1 MNRKWI
7 AIGLLG
13 CSAIA
18 LAAAETLTVES
29 SSVTLRAAAD
39 KYSASAGEIKKGTT
53 LDVIEKRSGF
63 AKVLVNGKEA
73 WVRIS
78 DLKPR
83 VAVGVNA
90 SGAGDTGGPAGSV
103 ADASAGKGLGP
114 NAEQYARSKGGNP
127 KQIDALIDRRNRL
140 IDSGDW
146 AKFAAEGNVGKN
158 KGGN

>member
-1 MNRKWI
+1 MKRTWI
-7 AIGLLG
+7 ALGLLG

-18 LAAAETLTVES
+18 LAAAESLTVES
-29 SSVTLRAAAD
+29 ASVTLRVAAD
-39 KYSASAGEIKKGTT
+39 KYAPSAGEIKKGTT

-63 AKVLVNGKEA
+63 AKVRVDDKEA
-73 WVRIS
+73 WVRLS

-83 VAVGVNA
+83 VAVGINA
-90 SGAGDTGGPAGSV
+90 SGAGEDGPVGSV

-127 KQIDALIDRRNRL
+127 KQIDALIDRRNHL
-140 IDSGDW
+140 IDSGAW
-146 AKFAAEGNVGKN
+146 AKFAAEGKVGKN